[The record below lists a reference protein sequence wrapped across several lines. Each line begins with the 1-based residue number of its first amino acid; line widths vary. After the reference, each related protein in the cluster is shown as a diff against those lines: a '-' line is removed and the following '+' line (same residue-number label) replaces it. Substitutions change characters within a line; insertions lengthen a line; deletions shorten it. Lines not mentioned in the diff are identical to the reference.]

1 LQAHFHFCKKVVR
14 TFKVRSSKNK
24 KELSISLVAQHKRTV
39 VNLKQTQLAA
49 YNNTFAKW
57 RVSRVLVSSVFIHN
71 FVLADSVKLR
81 MPPLR
86 KSAKRYAAF

>member
-1 LQAHFHFCKKVVR
+1 LQAHFHFCTKVVR
-14 TFKVRSSKNK
+14 TLKVCRSKNK
-24 KELSISLVAQHKRTV
+24 KELPISLVAQHKRTV
-39 VNLKQTQLAA
+39 VNLKLTQLAA

-57 RVSRVLVSSVFIHN
+57 RVSQVLASSVFIHN

-86 KSAKRYAAF
+86 KSAKR